1 VFRDVTRWRPSLRW
15 VNGGTFLR
23 TRGGAG
29 NLGGLTSVTNI
40 LKVCGTI
47 VVCLGLWAC
56 GGGADRLPVVT
67 ARGKVTLGGEP
78 LAGATLVFAPQD
90 GSKHVGSAL
99 SGANG
104 EFEIQMNNQRGAL
117 PGRYKV
123 IVTKFIYTEPR
134 LQPGEHVETPGES
147 RLLTPKKYSQLE
159 TTDLEVTVPPNGSDT
174 LEINL
179 L

>member
-1 VFRDVTRWRPSLRW
+1 M
-15 VNGGTFLR
+15 
-23 TRGGAG
+23 
-29 NLGGLTSVTNI
+29 TNI
-40 LKVCGTI
+40 LKVCGT
-47 VVCLGLWAC
+47 VVLCLGLGAC
-56 GGGADRLPVVT
+56 GGGDRLPVVT

-78 LAGATLVFAPQD
+78 LSGATLVFAPQD
-90 GSKHVGSAL
+90 GNKQVGTAL

-104 EFEIQMNNQRGAL
+104 EFEIQTNNQRGAL

-123 IVTKFIYTEPR
+123 IVTKFLYTEPR

-159 TTDLEVTVPPNGSDT
+159 TTDLEVTVPPDGSEA

-179 L
+179 Q